1 MLLGSW
7 LLPDGA
13 FPASELDDTPSPRA
27 RLRVGGVFFTFTG
40 LVLLGVI
47 RIPYLGDGNGDV
59 PVKKAERP
67 PSLYR
72 PSPAHRPVSPQQRP
86 TP

>member
-7 LLPDGA
+7 LLPDDA

-27 RLRVGGVFFTFTG
+27 RLRVGGVLFTFGG
-40 LVLLGVI
+40 LVLFGVI
-47 RIPYLGDGNGDV
+47 RVPYLGGGNVDV

-67 PSLYR
+67 PSPYR
-72 PSPAHRPVSPQQRP
+72 PSPAPRPMRPQQ
-86 TP
+86 